1 MFQRRSA
8 KTQNSAS
15 RLMGSR
21 ATSVGYISYSI
32 QRIILLMIQRSVAAI
47 AFLLFASCIVAQT
60 ALSPTVQF
68 PRLKITFGEGVPLKD
83 VWLEY
88 SLSGPGVQRRE
99 VGLGGPSRHFG
110 HLPSG
115 AQSYEIEASVDGYA
129 VDQFKALVWAP
140 GCKMKKFDITLS
152 TSSVV
157 VPYECD
163 KTKNVTLFGRIQQVD
178 WGIQSAI
185 SVEYVG
191 PLGGFF
197 SVCKDLCRTGAG
209 VFVSIPEIATA
220 EVGADGTFKI
230 ELPDFGADA
239 ITSRVNS
246 GSEFQ
251 FLLRDIALAP
261 GYPNYRTIGLEP
273 ELEDLLGPRL
283 GLKIATSYPSDL
295 IFVPYKYDLR
305 YTLKPSAANPT
316 R

>member
-1 MFQRRSA
+1 VSRGSWLASPPLPLRSA
-8 KTQNSAS
+8 TSGQN
-15 RLMGSR
+15 GK
-21 ATSVGYISYSI
+21 SVDYISYGI
-32 QRIILLMIQRSVAAI
+32 QRIILLMIQRTVAAF
-47 AFLLFASCIVAQT
+47 AFLLFASFLVAQT
-60 ALSPTVQF
+60 AQSPTVQF

-99 VGLGGPSRHFG
+99 VGLGGPSQHFG

-140 GCKMKKFDITLS
+140 GCKMKEFDITLS

-157 VPYECD
+157 LPYECD
-163 KTKNVTLFGRIQQVD
+163 KTKSVTLFGRLQQVD

-197 SVCKDLCRTGAG
+197 SVCKDVCRTGAG

-220 EVGADGTFKI
+220 EVGTDGTFKI

-239 ITSRVNS
+239 ITSRAN
-246 GSEFQ
+246 GGGEFQ

-273 ELEDLLGPRL
+273 DLEEFLGPRL
-283 GLKIATSYPSDL
+283 GLKFAASYPSDL
-295 IFVPYKYDLR
+295 VFVPHKYN
-305 YTLKPSAANPT
+305 LKPSAASPN